1 MEQTI
6 TNPNFLKDVE
16 SIQKNLVNMAGS
28 VLQAH
33 ISALEAF
40 ESKSGDIF
48 ENVALRLKDMEH
60 LANEVDNITVKT
72 LALYGAG
79 GIYIRFL
86 IAGMKIANDLVGI
99 GNDIKKYAKSTRD
112 LMDNDLSELAKYK
125 EYIVNLHKCTIRSL
139 NYSLDAIRTAFEKI
153 NMDNYMLAKIE
164 ESKTDDLHSLL
175 EKEILSL
182 MYKEGDKTQMYI
194 KVLKNI
200 KKIERSAD
208 RAVDICSLV
217 LYCKEGG
224 SINSY

>member
-1 MEQTI
+1 MDQTV
-6 TNPNFLKDVE
+6 TNPNFLKDIE
-16 SIQKNLVNMAGS
+16 NIQKDLVNMAGS

-40 ESKSGDIF
+40 ESKSRDIF
-48 ENVALRLKDMEH
+48 EDVVTKLKDIEY
-60 LANEVDNITVKT
+60 LANEVDNTTVKT
-72 LALYGAG
+72 LALYGAS

-86 IAGMKIANDLVGI
+86 IVGMKIANDLVGI
-99 GNDIKKYAKSTRD
+99 GNDIKKYAKNTRE
-112 LMDNDLSELAKYK
+112 LMDSDLSELTKYK
-125 EYIVNLHKCTIRSL
+125 EYIINLQKCAIRSL
-139 NYSLDAIRTAFEKI
+139 NYSLDAIRTVFDKSSI
-153 NMDNYMLAKIE
+153 DTYVLAKIE

-182 MYKEGDKTQMYI
+182 MYKEKNKTQIYI

-208 RAVDICSLV
+208 RAVNICSLV